1 MSVSSD
7 EIAAHG
13 DEDHGVRDVDALLV
27 VAHEAPPSGH
37 PAEGALDDPAAWQDL
52 ESLLVVGS
60 TNDLDD
66 EVKVGGL
73 VHELQ
78 PVIGAVR
85 EQVLDPGPAFAN
97 AVQDRQGAGTVGD
110 VGGGEV
116 DHPPARPAPAP
127 CWAAVPRTDSV

>member
-7 EIAAHG
+7 EIAAQG

-66 EVKVGGL
+66 EVKRRARHSDGQSTSMGKAM
-73 VHELQ
+73 LQ
-78 PVIGAVR
+78 IGAVFAEMERNLIR
-85 EQVLDPGPAFAN
+85 ERTRAGLSAARARGPPF
-97 AVQDRQGAGTVGD
+97 
-110 VGGGEV
+110 
-116 DHPPARPAPAP
+116 
-127 CWAAVPRTDSV
+127 S